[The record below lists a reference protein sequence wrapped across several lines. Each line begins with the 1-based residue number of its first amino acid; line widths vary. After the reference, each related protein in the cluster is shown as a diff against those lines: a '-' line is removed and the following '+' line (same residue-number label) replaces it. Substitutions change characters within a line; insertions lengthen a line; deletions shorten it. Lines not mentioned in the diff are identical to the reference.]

1 MERLSRMTKKPI
13 LDCREEGLTV
23 TYLNPAP
30 HQKPTAHAGVLFGC
44 GVPVSHKQPIAIE
57 PISPRHQTIPA
68 TTPWASAARSSE
80 ASLVARSHHSCVL
93 SPCPHSAGG
102 LWCRCSVPCC
112 PASPGSSC
120 RAGSLRP
127 QDPGAFDGS
136 VLPLSQF
143 VLFRDP
149 AGTDSDLRAVGS
161 TVVSLAA
168 VQLHCLQGLLRLVL
182 YGVPDGP

>member
-1 MERLSRMTKKPI
+1 M
-13 LDCREEGLTV
+13 
-23 TYLNPAP
+23 
-30 HQKPTAHAGVLFGC
+30 
-44 GVPVSHKQPIAIE
+44 SHTQPIAI
-57 PISPRHQTIPA
+57 SPHHQTILANAVRTGFGFPEPRPITLPA
-68 TTPWASAARSSE
+68 TPQYLRHRNASASRMSPTSSPWASAARSSE

-102 LWCRCSVPCC
+102 LWCRRSVPCC

-120 RAGSLRP
+120 RTGYLRP

-136 VLPLSQF
+136 VLPLPQF
-143 VLFRDP
+143 VLLRDP

-161 TVVSLAA
+161 TVVGLAA
-168 VQLHCLQGLLRLVL
+168 VQLHCVQGLLRLVL